1 MTPKRSEREDYLL
14 KIDAA
19 GPRRAISP
27 SLYGVFFEDINHAGE
42 GGLYAEMV
50 LNRDFE
56 INTLPKGASW
66 AGNLLRTAGGWHE
79 RKWFSHELHGWS
91 LAARGEARGSI
102 RQESE
107 NPLNDRNP
115 HSMRL
120 HASAVGERI
129 GVANGGFWGMNV
141 QRGNWY
147 DLSFYARTENGQT
160 FNLAVVLEDAVGRQ
174 EYARATVAD
183 VAGPWKQYRC
193 SLRASDSD
201 RAARLVIEVDRVG
214 TIWFDVVSLFPRETF
229 RHRPNGLR
237 ADIAQLLADMK
248 PAFVRFPGGAVV
260 GGLNL
265 DNRFQWKNSIG
276 DISRRQGTMNLW
288 GYYST
293 HGLGYHEILQFCE
306 DIGAD
311 AMFVCNPGMSD
322 GYRIAEVAS
331 ARDLPAF
338 IQEAMDALDYALG
351 PADSTWGRRRAAN
364 GHPAAFPLK
373 YIEIGNE
380 AGGPTYVENYRQFH
394 AAIRDKYP
402 ALGIISNQRIEG
414 DATVEIVD
422 DHIYA
427 NPRQLVQAAGE
438 FDAADRN
445 GPAIYVGEYACN
457 SDVGQ
462 GNLAAA
468 LAEAV
473 FLMGLER
480 NSDLVTMSSYAP
492 LLFNVN
498 DIAWPVNMI
507 GFDSGR
513 VAPRS
518 SYYVQRLF
526 SRHRPDELLATSMIQ
541 PPGDREVFAIA
552 GIRRESGGIII
563 KAVNLGHITRAITVD
578 IAGLGSLASCSEIT
592 TLRHDDPTAENTLDD
607 PDVVM
612 PVTSTL
618 PIAGKKFTLELGA
631 NSLTILRMEEKQPSA
646 GARSTFRTRLL

>member
-1 MTPKRSEREDYLL
+1 MTQKNNEHEDWRL

-19 GPRRAISP
+19 GPRKAISP
-27 SLYGVFFEDINHAGE
+27 SLYGIFFEDINHAGE

-56 INTLPKGASW
+56 INTLPKGAHW

-91 LAARGEARGSI
+91 LVARGGAKGSI

-120 HASAVGERI
+120 RTSAVGERI
-129 GVANGGFWGMNV
+129 GVANGGFWGMDV
-141 QRGNWY
+141 QRGKWY
-147 DLSFYARTENGQT
+147 ELSFYARTERDQT
-160 FNLAVVLEDAVGRQ
+160 FNLAVTLEDAVGKQ
-174 EYARATVAD
+174 EYASATVAD
-183 VAGPWKQYRC
+183 VGGPWKQYRR
-193 SLRASDSD
+193 SLQASGSD
-201 RAARLVIEVDRVG
+201 RAARLVIAVDRVG

-229 RHRPNGLR
+229 RNRPNGLR

-293 HGLGYHEILQFCE
+293 YGLGYHEYLQFCE

-331 ARDLPAF
+331 AQELPTF
-338 IQEAMDALDYALG
+338 IQEAMDALEYALG
-351 PADSTWGRRRAAN
+351 PADSTWGRQRAAN
-364 GHPAAFPLK
+364 GHPAPFPLK

-380 AGGPTYVENYRQFH
+380 AGGGKYLEHYQQFYAAVRARYPT
-394 AAIRDKYP
+394 
-402 ALGIISNQRIEG
+402 LGIISNQRPDG

-427 NPRQLVQAAGE
+427 NPRQLVQAAGK
-438 FDAADRN
+438 FDTADRN
-445 GPAIYVGEYACN
+445 GPAIYVGEYACAG
-457 SDVGQ
+457 DVGQ
-462 GNLAAA
+462 GNLTAA

-480 NSDLVTMSSYAP
+480 NSDLVKMSSYAP

-526 SRHRPDELLATSMIQ
+526 SRNRPDELLATSMIQ
-541 PPGDREVFAIA
+541 PPGDPEVFAIA
-552 GIRRESGGIII
+552 GIKRESGEIII
-563 KAVNLGHITRAITVD
+563 KAVNLGHVARTITVD
-578 IAGLGSLASCSEIT
+578 IAGIGSLASRSEVT

-607 PDVVM
+607 PDVAV

-618 PIAGKKFTLELGA
+618 PIAGKKFMLELGA
-631 NSLTILRMEEKQPSA
+631 NSLTILRIEGK
-646 GARSTFRTRLL
+646 